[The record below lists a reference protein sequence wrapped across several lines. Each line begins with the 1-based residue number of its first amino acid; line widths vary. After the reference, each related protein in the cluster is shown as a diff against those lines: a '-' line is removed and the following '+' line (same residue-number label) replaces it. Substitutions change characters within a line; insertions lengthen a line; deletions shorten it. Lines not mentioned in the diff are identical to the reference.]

1 MDEGSCPECAGQ
13 VHFVRPPALGQ
24 RARCPRCSAR
34 LEVIRAHPI
43 ELDWAF
49 ERPLGTG
56 WKLGEVLTED
66 ELEG

>member
-1 MDEGSCPECAGQ
+1 
-13 VHFVRPPALGQ
+13 
-24 RARCPRCSAR
+24 
-34 LEVIRAHPI
+34 
-43 ELDWAF
+43 LDWAF